1 MIDIEE
7 ILEMWKKDATIDEF
21 KLDETTV
28 KFASLHSKYLE
39 LITIAKIQRKKR
51 DHSYKTLLKD
61 KWLYYNGKLSK
72 EEIDAFDWD
81 YDPFKGL
88 NKPLKGDMNYY
99 YDSDID
105 IQRAQ
110 SELEYFKVLE
120 DTLKEILDTIRWRHQ
135 LIGNIIKWRS
145 FEAGV

>member
-1 MIDIEE
+1 LIDDV
-7 ILEMWKKDATIDEF
+7 LEMWESDSVIDQF
-21 KLDETTV
+21 KLDDTTI
-28 KFASLHSKYLE
+28 KLSKLHSKYLG
-39 LITIAKIQRKKR
+39 LITKCKLTKKKL
-51 DHSYKTLLKD
+51 DMDYKTLLKD

-72 EEIDAFDWD
+72 EEIDLFGWD

-99 YDSDID
+99 YDSDTD
-105 IQRAQ
+105 IQNAQ
-110 SELEYFKVLE
+110 AKLEYYKVYE

-135 LIGNIIKWRS
+135 SISNIIKWRS